1 MVRVGAEERMVREVR
16 VGAEER
22 RAEERMVR
30 EVRVGA
36 EERMAREVRVGA
48 EERIMD
54 VQSHCGRSK
63 DHKWMMTALK
73 QGRPLV
79 PLVQTCARHH
89 GSRHPLHNWPS
100 SLSLGARSSAQRL
113 PVCVCVCCVC
123 GE

>member
-1 MVRVGAEERMVREVR
+1 MVRE
-16 VGAEER
+16 A
-22 RAEERMVR
+22 
-30 EVRVGA
+30 
-36 EERMAREVRVGA
+36 RVGA

-89 GSRHPLHNWPS
+89 GSRHPLRSWPS

-113 PVCVCVCCVC
+113 PVCVCVCVVYVVNDHVPRSPSLVIHMC
-123 GE
+123 